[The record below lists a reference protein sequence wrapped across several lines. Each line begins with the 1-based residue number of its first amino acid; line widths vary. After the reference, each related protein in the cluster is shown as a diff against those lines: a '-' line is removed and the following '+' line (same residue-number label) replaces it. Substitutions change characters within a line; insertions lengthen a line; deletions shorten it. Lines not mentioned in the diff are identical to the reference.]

1 MKIINAIITI
11 FSLIVYIFFSIEF
24 YWSSYTQQVE
34 IMGFLI
40 TIDVTIIGFLMTLI
54 GVIAAIRNIEI
65 VDSYFNENG
74 KKFKN
79 IYGLT
84 LLLGTT
90 SIFQCL
96 LLLTNFSDAKFD
108 IVLLILIVFHFF
120 FILSCMFNIYNIFEM
135 VFVENKK
142 HSGEKENVYK

>member
-11 FSLIVYIFFSIEF
+11 FSLAVYILFSFEF
-24 YWSSYTQQVE
+24 YWASYTQQVE
-34 IMGFLI
+34 IMGILI

-84 LLLGTT
+84 LLLGTI

-96 LLLTNFSDAKFD
+96 ILLTNFSGAKYD
-108 IVLLILIVFHFF
+108 IVLLILIAFHFL

-142 HSGEKENVYK
+142 HSDEKESIYK

>member
-11 FSLIVYIFFSIEF
+11 FSLIVYIYFSIEF
-24 YWSSYTQQVE
+24 YWASYTQQVE
-34 IMGFLI
+34 IMGILI

-96 LLLTNFSDAKFD
+96 LLLTNFSDAKYD
-108 IVLLILIVFHFF
+108 IVLLILIAFHFL

-142 HSGEKENVYK
+142 HSDEKENIYK

>member
-11 FSLIVYIFFSIEF
+11 FSLIVYIYFSIEF
-24 YWSSYTQQVE
+24 YWASYTQQVE
-34 IMGFLI
+34 IMGILI

-96 LLLTNFSDAKFD
+96 LLLTNCLDLKYD
-108 IVLLILIVFHFF
+108 IVLLFLITFHFF

-142 HSGEKENVYK
+142 HSDEKENIYK

>member
-11 FSLIVYIFFSIEF
+11 FSLAVYILFSFEF
-24 YWSSYTQQVE
+24 YWASYTQQVE
-34 IMGFLI
+34 IMGILI

-84 LLLGTT
+84 LLLGTI

-96 LLLTNFSDAKFD
+96 ILLTNFSGAKYD
-108 IVLLILIVFHFF
+108 IVLLILIVFHFL

-142 HSGEKENVYK
+142 HSDEKESIYK

>member
-11 FSLIVYIFFSIEF
+11 FSLIVYIFFSIDF
-24 YWSSYTQQVE
+24 YWASYTQQVE
-34 IMGFLI
+34 IMGILI

-96 LLLTNFSDAKFD
+96 LLLTNFSDAKYD
-108 IVLLILIVFHFF
+108 IVLLILIAFHFF

-142 HSGEKENVYK
+142 HSDEKENIYK